1 MMEESFLREKAKAA
15 TNLLKQD
22 IAIRL
27 SEAINAAARYYRRDK
42 FGGGDLAK
50 ARAEFF
56 ESFFALYIETK
67 HLVFHTAEKNN
78 KKELLDVIDE
88 LFGLKTLK
96 NENDNHKRYKK
107 MSVLRL
113 FDEYLR
119 LLKDSG
125 ILDIRYFDIIPEQAW
140 RESI

>member
-1 MMEESFLREKAKAA
+1 MMDEYFREKAKAA
-15 TNLLKQD
+15 TNLLRQD
-22 IAIRL
+22 IALRL
-27 SEAINAAARYYRRDK
+27 SEAINAAARYYRRLK

-67 HLVFHTAEKNN
+67 HLVYNTAEKND
-78 KKELLDVIDE
+78 KKELLDIIDS
-88 LFGLKTLK
+88 LFDLKKIKKENEKHKKYK
-96 NENDNHKRYKK
+96 NL
-107 MSVLRL
+107 SVLRV